1 MPAYPAGPPFLPR
14 NGEKEGPGGL
24 CRVGRWSP
32 PESPQVSPCEV
43 GPGAPEPP
51 VGRTL
56 RVSRGSYEASGR
68 SAPLPA
74 YPAGP
79 PFLPRNGEKEGRGQ
93 APWTPFFYAHS
104 LPLVP
109 PFALGGAA
117 GTIYRLL
124 RCPFLA
130 PDLGTFF
137 FGEIFLE
144 QIFLRENPTPNFYTR
159 KRKNPDQGTTKGT
172 EIVPQSWQC
181 GTEPK
186 AERAGASGLK
196 KGGAGDLPRDSLR
209 PGFLLEKAWI
219 PARDRAGRT
228 TLQVLTCEGPRRTH
242 LPTANPARWEGN
254 LAMFRRG
261 RLTALSAGGGCP
273 LPGTLGRGTPPGAG
287 RPPGPSTAGGCP
299 RGLSWR
305 RSPCASR
312 R

>member
-1 MPAYPAGPPFLPR
+1 MGGKRAGGKPPGPPFSMPTRSRSFPLLR
-14 NGEKEGPGGL
+14 WEAQ
-24 CRVGRWSP
+24 RGRY
-32 PESPQVSPCEV
+32 
-43 GPGAPEPP
+43 
-51 VGRTL
+51 T
-56 RVSRGSYEASGR
+56 GSYDALFW
-68 SAPLPA
+68 PLIW
-74 YPAGP
+74 G
-79 PFLPRNGEKEGRGQ
+79 L
-93 APWTPFFYAHS
+93 S
-104 LPLVP
+104 
-109 PFALGGAA
+109 
-117 GTIYRLL
+117 
-124 RCPFLA
+124 
-130 PDLGTFF
+130 
-137 FGEIFLE
+137 FLE

-159 KRKNPDQGTTKGT
+159 KRKNPDQGTTKET

-273 LPGTLGRGTPPGAG
+273 LPGTPGRGTPPGAG

>member
-1 MPAYPAGPPFLPR
+1 M
-14 NGEKEGPGGL
+14 
-24 CRVGRWSP
+24 
-32 PESPQVSPCEV
+32 
-43 GPGAPEPP
+43 
-51 VGRTL
+51 
-56 RVSRGSYEASGR
+56 
-68 SAPLPA
+68 
-74 YPAGP
+74 
-79 PFLPRNGEKEGRGQ
+79 
-93 APWTPFFYAHS
+93 
-104 LPLVP
+104 
-109 PFALGGAA
+109 
-117 GTIYRLL
+117 
-124 RCPFLA
+124 
-130 PDLGTFF
+130 
-137 FGEIFLE
+137 
-144 QIFLRENPTPNFYTR
+144 RENPTPNFYTR

-261 RLTALSAGGGCP
+261 RLTALSAAAGYP
-273 LPGTLGRGTPPGAG
+273 PPKTPGRGTPPGAG